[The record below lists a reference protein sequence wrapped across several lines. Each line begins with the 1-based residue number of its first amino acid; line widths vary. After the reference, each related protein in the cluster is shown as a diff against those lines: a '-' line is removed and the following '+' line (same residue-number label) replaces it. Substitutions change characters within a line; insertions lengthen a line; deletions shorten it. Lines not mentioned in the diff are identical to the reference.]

1 MKENQFFRP
10 KSSTQSPQ
18 PEVFRPKSSATTMSE
33 TLAKVGTQVARY
45 QLRPFFPRT
54 IVLSQFF
61 DHLVTEHPEINGS

>member
-1 MKENQFFRP
+1 
-10 KSSTQSPQ
+10 
-18 PEVFRPKSSATTMSE
+18 MSE